1 VTRVGQVV
9 IDRVGNVVHARLDRP
24 DVRNCIDFGIIEG
37 LERAVEMA
45 HADASLLVVRGSGGH
60 FCAGA
65 DLDLVRG
72 LIGDRRGLEAYVT
85 RLSEV
90 LDAIEAGPFASL
102 AAVEGYAVA
111 GGCEMLLAC
120 DVVLASTEARIGDR
134 HLEHALLPGAGGSV
148 RLVRSLPR
156 AYARWLLQSGEMIS
170 GAQAQAWGLATLV
183 VAPDEFES
191 ELDRVVTRLASR
203 DRVAMTAVREMARCA
218 EDEPPAAA
226 MQRERELF
234 LDHITTSPN
243 VREQLDGFVK
253 RS

>member
-1 VTRVGQVV
+1 MTRVGQVL
-9 IDRVGNVVHARLDRP
+9 IDRVGSVVHARLDRP

-37 LERAVEMA
+37 LEHAVEMA
-45 HADASLLVVRGSGGH
+45 RAEASLLVIRGSGGH

-72 LIGDRRGLEAYVT
+72 LIDDGRGLESYVT
-85 RLSEV
+85 RLSKV
-90 LDAIEAGPFASL
+90 LDAIESGPFASL

-120 DVVLASTEARIGDR
+120 DIVLASTEARIGDR

-148 RLVRSLPR
+148 RLVRALPR

-170 GAQAQAWGLATLV
+170 GEQARAWALVALAA
-183 VAPDEFES
+183 APDEFES
-191 ELDRVVTRLASR
+191 ELDRVVDRLASR
-203 DRVAMTAVREMARCA
+203 DSVAMTAVREMARCA
-218 EDEPPAAA
+218 EDEQSAAA

-234 LDHITTSPN
+234 LDHITTSTS
-243 VREQLDGFVK
+243 VREQLDRFAK